1 MKRLHPLLCLLL
13 FTASLHA
20 DDNTV
25 RKNIRKI
32 RRAFLDV
39 LELVPTSEEV
49 DWYVVYNQNGY
60 EMAADY
66 LATHAPPDKV
76 TYTRELL
83 LNPTYWGRDD
93 ELLEKSVI
101 EKNVVY
107 LSGLSKTDFSPQNVE
122 LGKELLIKQ
131 ALLAS
136 DDNAANT
143 IDYLVN
149 ELTCRPATLE
159 EANDL
164 LRLFTKVSLK
174 ADEMDAWKTVLAHI
188 FELHDCKYK

>member
-1 MKRLHPLLCLLL
+1 MKRLHPLLCLIL

-20 DDNTV
+20 DDNSV

-66 LATHAPPDKV
+66 LATHAPPDKA

-83 LNPTYWGRDD
+83 LNPTYWGRED
-93 ELLEKSVI
+93 ELLDKSVI

-107 LSGLSKTDFSPQNVE
+107 LSGLSKT
-122 LGKELLIKQ
+122 
-131 ALLAS
+131 
-136 DDNAANT
+136 
-143 IDYLVN
+143 
-149 ELTCRPATLE
+149 
-159 EANDL
+159 
-164 LRLFTKVSLK
+164 
-174 ADEMDAWKTVLAHI
+174 
-188 FELHDCKYK
+188 

>member
-1 MKRLHPLLCLLL
+1 MKRLLPLLCLLL
-13 FTASLHA
+13 LTASLHA
-20 DDNTV
+20 DDDTI

-32 RRAFLDV
+32 RRAYLDV
-39 LELVPTSEEV
+39 LEFVPTSEEV

-60 EMAADY
+60 EMAVDY
-66 LATHAPPDKV
+66 LASHTPPDKV
-76 TYTRELL
+76 TFTREQLL
-83 LNPTYWGRDD
+83 DPTYWGRD
-93 ELLEKSVI
+93 EALLDKSVL

-164 LRLFTKVSLK
+164 LRLFAKVSLK

>member
-13 FTASLHA
+13 LLTPLRA
-20 DDNTV
+20 DDNSI
-25 RKNIRKI
+25 RKDIRKI

-39 LELVPTSEEV
+39 LDLVPTPEEV
-49 DWYVVYNQNGY
+49 DWYVVYNTNGY
-60 EMAADY
+60 EMAVDY
-66 LATHAPPDKV
+66 LATHTPPDKAIW
-76 TYTRELL
+76 TREQLL
-83 LNPTYWGRDD
+83 DPAYLGREED
-93 ELLEKSVI
+93 LLEKGVL

-122 LGKELLIKQ
+122 LAKELLIKQ

-149 ELTCRPATLE
+149 ELTCRPATLG

-164 LRLFTKVSLK
+164 LHLFAKVSLK